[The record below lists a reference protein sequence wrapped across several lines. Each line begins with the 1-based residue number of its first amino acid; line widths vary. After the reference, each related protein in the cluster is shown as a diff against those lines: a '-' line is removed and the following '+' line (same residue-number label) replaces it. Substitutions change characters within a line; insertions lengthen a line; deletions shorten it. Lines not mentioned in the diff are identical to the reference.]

1 MKTVENDVEGHEQCL
16 RGIPGTSQTCW
27 GTGKP
32 KQVRQE
38 IFSGWKIESERLVFI
53 GQVTI

>member
-27 GTGKP
+27 GTGDHITVWIVNSNKD
-32 KQVRQE
+32 
-38 IFSGWKIESERLVFI
+38 GN
-53 GQVTI
+53 